1 MTTLQGGGTVEVQF
15 PIFSQSAYTGNNS
28 QYTIKGYA
36 TLKIVGWQF
45 SGGGN
50 TPFTYHSGVADVGSA
65 LACGGS
71 TRCIIGQFVRFDA
84 FLPSG
89 GTGGQDFGTSNYS
102 LIK

>member
-1 MTTLQGGGTVEVQF
+1 MTTLQSGGTVEVQF
-15 PIFSQSAYTGNNS
+15 PVFSQSAYTGNNS
-28 QYTIKGYA
+28 TYTIKGYA
-36 TLKIVGWQF
+36 TLRIVGWQF

-50 TPFTYHSGVADVGSA
+50 TPFTYHSGVADVGST

-89 GTGGQDFGTSNYS
+89 GPSGQDFGTSNYS